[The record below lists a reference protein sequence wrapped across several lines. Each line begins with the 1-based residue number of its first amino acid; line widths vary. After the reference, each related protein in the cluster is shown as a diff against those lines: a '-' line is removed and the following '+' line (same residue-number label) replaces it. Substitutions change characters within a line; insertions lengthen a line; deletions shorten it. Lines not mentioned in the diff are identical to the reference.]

1 MTVHWNDE
9 AREEMRNIY
18 SYLFDLSPAL
28 AEAWADELEN
38 KQALLE
44 TFPEIGRLV
53 PDYNTSFIREVFVKR
68 YRLIYTYEN
77 DLLTVR
83 AIRPMGG
90 PLGKL

>member
-1 MTVHWNDE
+1 MTILWNDE
-9 AREEMRNIY
+9 AREEMLDIY
-18 SYLFDLSPAL
+18 SYLFNQSPIV
-28 AEAWADELEN
+28 AEAWADELEK

-53 PDYNTSFIREVFVKR
+53 PDYNLSFLREIFVKR
-68 YRLIYTYEN
+68 HRLIYTYEN
-77 DLLTVR
+77 GLLTIR

>member
-1 MTVHWNDE
+1 MTLSWNDE
-9 AREEMRNIY
+9 ARGEMLDIY
-18 SYLFDLSPAL
+18 SHLFDLSPTL
-28 AEAWADELEN
+28 AEAWADELEK

-77 DLLTVR
+77 ELL
-83 AIRPMGG
+83 
-90 PLGKL
+90 LL